1 MPIKTDKK
9 IKGIPQTA
17 KKIDKVPL
25 EPNVLKTS
33 FKKWKKTPRIIPIK
47 IFKYCLFFLDFFIDK
62 EQPKMTIDN
71 KVNGNDNR

>member
-33 FKKWKKTPRIIPIK
+33 FKK
-47 IFKYCLFFLDFFIDK
+47 
-62 EQPKMTIDN
+62 
-71 KVNGNDNR
+71 